1 MKVVVS
7 LVWHLVV
14 KYAYYKVDYTKPTK
28 CHILKLKYGWDFEAE
43 VWSRFWSWSLVE
55 ILKLKFGQEF
65 EAEVWLKFWS
75 WSLVK
80 SLKLR
85 CGWNV
90 EAEVWSRVW
99 GWGVFQILGFKTSQI
114 HLDIPSLTNTW
125 VLNLCHQYHLP
136 EVHFWLL
143 DWRREKEV
151 LLKFI

>member
-1 MKVVVS
+1 MLKCLLRFMITWFEFGLWDFWTIVMNELTYWQTDSCSQDLVVVS

-14 KYAYYKVDYTKPTK
+14 KYAYYGVDYTKPTK
-28 CHILKLKYGWDFEAE
+28 CHRLG
-43 VWSRFWSWSLVE
+43 FWSWSV
-55 ILKLKFGQEF
+55 
-65 EAEVWLKFWS
+65 
-75 WSLVK
+75 VK

-85 CGWNV
+85 CGWNF
-90 EAEVWSRVW
+90 EAEVWSIVW
-99 GWGVFQILGFKTSQI
+99 SWGVFQILGIKTSQI
-114 HLDIPSLTNTW
+114 HLNIPSLTNTW